1 MGGER
6 GIQWEIQWTAAARR
20 IRQSTAAPGPRRCP
34 HPWRRRTLSE
44 AGCTP
49 RQTRQAQ
56 SGGASGGPQRAISHH
71 AAGRWV
77 PRAGHRT
84 GALERAPEPPSR
96 ALPRL
101 PAPRTPPRAPGGG
114 LFCLLLLG
122 ATWWHACH
130 QRAGP
135 RGATPRSRGC
145 RPARRSPPRP
155 CPPRRPST
163 PRGEAGGGRAEGGGE
178 GRGDGGGEGGGD

>member
-1 MGGER
+1 MGDSVDCGGPANSPIDRRARAPALPASMETTHSLR
-6 GIQWEIQWTAAARR
+6 G
-20 IRQSTAAPGPRRCP
+20 
-34 HPWRRRTLSE
+34 
-44 AGCTP
+44 GCTP

-77 PRAGHRT
+77 PQAGRRT
-84 GALERAPEPPSR
+84 GALARAPEPPSGG
-96 ALPRL
+96 LPRL
-101 PAPRTPPRAPGGG
+101 PASRPPPPRAPGGG